1 MAKTTEKSTLWQASG
16 RSFLR
21 DKNLRR
27 LGEIRIKN
35 HMSSYSNVT
44 EVRDISSSRRGID
57 DDIDFEI
64 VYTDGHISTLEVKTD
79 LMAHMTGNMVYEE
92 LSNKNPG
99 CFARTKADHIAYMLE
114 ATGETYILHPERFRA
129 LIAEVKENKEK
140 AKELGI
146 RATRMGQGAYGYLIP
161 ITSIIKTDVVECMIK
176 VA

>member
-1 MAKTTEKSTLWQASG
+1 MAKTTGKNTLWQASG
-16 RSFLR
+16 RNFLR
-21 DKNLRR
+21 DKNLGR

-129 LIAEVKENKEK
+129 LIAEVKENQEK